1 MKITGKIVRGVGES
15 AGFMSIPW
23 VGKQMREKLGFQP
36 YEGTLN
42 ILVEGPDIQRSLKV
56 HGGDRLR
63 SEVAGF
69 CDALIFRGMIADKYN
84 CGVVLP
90 LVPSYDESLLE
101 ILAPVHLKDSL
112 GLKDGDE
119 VTVELY
125 L

>member
-1 MKITGKIVRGVGES
+1 
-15 AGFMSIPW
+15 
-23 VGKQMREKLGFQP
+23 
-36 YEGTLN
+36 
-42 ILVEGPDIQRSLKV
+42 
-56 HGGDRLR
+56 
-63 SEVAGF
+63 
-69 CDALIFRGMIADKYN
+69 MIADKYN

-90 LVPSYDESLLE
+90 LVPNYDESLLE